1 MKDAD
6 VIKAFNKAEKKK
18 LVKMAAD
25 VFNAFYREGEDEYNP
40 DKELN
45 TGDLIEEICTAFT
58 ELGVLPVKRYKV
70 SVHRKQIKSGTLEI
84 SAFDKKDAMDAVME
98 LVVTNDA
105 DEDLENVET
114 SYEKPEVVDAE
125 EA

>member
-18 LVKMAAD
+18 LAKMASD
-25 VFNAFYREGEDEYNP
+25 VFNAFYREGEDAYNP
-40 DKELN
+40 DKDLN
-45 TGDLIEEICTAFT
+45 LEDLIDEICAAFT

-98 LVVTNDA
+98 LVEANDA
-105 DEDLENVET
+105 DKDLENVET